1 LNTGI
6 TMDERFRQF
15 AQKTSNAAGS
25 SWAFLLALLII
36 IVWLIS
42 GPFFHYSALWQLI
55 INTGT
60 TIITFLMIFLVQ
72 NAQNRETKATQLK
85 LDELIRAQKR
95 ANNKL
100 MGIETKSDKQL
111 EQATKGEMKQSPG
124 QKKQRT

>member
-1 LNTGI
+1 MNDL
-6 TMDERFRQF
+6 FRKF
-15 AQKTSNAAGS
+15 AQKASDAAGS

-36 IVWLIS
+36 IVWVVS
-42 GPFFHYSALWQLI
+42 GPFFNYSSLWQLI

-95 ANNKL
+95 AHNKL
-100 MGIETKSDKQL
+100 MGIETKSDKKLQ
-111 EQATKGEMKQSPG
+111 EEMSKE
-124 QKKQRT
+124 KKLKKH